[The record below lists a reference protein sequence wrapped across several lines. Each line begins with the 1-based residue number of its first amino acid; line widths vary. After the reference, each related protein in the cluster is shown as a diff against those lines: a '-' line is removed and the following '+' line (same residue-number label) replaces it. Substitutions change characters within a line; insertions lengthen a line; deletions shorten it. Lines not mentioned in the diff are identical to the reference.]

1 MVAWSAAFDFVSRV
15 GWIAF
20 VFKFLFW
27 SDDDIAVFESI
38 WFVRGLFG
46 LVPGPPAS
54 IFFVAPDF
62 GMHREVN
69 IGVTGLARFLV
80 LLISIFCQRQL
91 IDLSKRSCDYHNSET
106 LDKTTY
112 LIGKITCL
120 TR

>member
-91 IDLSKRSCDYHNSET
+91 IDLYEKIVRLSSDHET
-106 LDKTTY
+106 LAKQH
-112 LIGKITCL
+112 
-120 TR
+120 